1 MGDRVWASLKLG
13 GCLQTIEECEELLD
27 ALESDNLID
36 GKEDGMAVLKAAIKD
51 KEPIKLEDFEVNYGT
66 FDQTERLLQGTHGYT
81 HLSCRVVFG
90 RGYEFDAGSKTIH
103 EGEVYNFA
111 DGDTIPRNKVLKAL
125 TEGGPEAVRELIE
138 RAHFLEHDCVPSLSG
153 SDVVRAWLSILG

>member
-27 ALESDNLID
+27 ALENDNLID
-36 GKEDGMAVLKAAIKD
+36 SKENGMAVLKQAIKD
-51 KEPIKLEDFEVNYGT
+51 KEPIELDEFEVNYGV
-66 FDQTERLLQGTHGYT
+66 FDNTERLLYGMHGYT

-90 RGYEFDAGSKTIH
+90 RGSAFDAGSRTFH
-103 EGEVYNFA
+103 EGTVHNFA
-111 DGDTIPRNKVLKAL
+111 DGDTIHRSKVLKAL
-125 TEGGPEAVRELIE
+125 DEGGPDAVRELIK
-138 RAHFLEHDCVPSLSG
+138 RAHFLEHDCVPPLSG